1 MLVIHLVVVNRLY
14 LGSPYLYQL
23 IPISYLYGRSVDNK
37 DEIRAYIKARSKLS
51 CSLKKL
57 MTEISTAFGPSCVSY
72 DTVRRWKKKFESGVE
87 SIKNAPKWGRPKS
100 ASRKEIV
107 SKIKEIIEG
116 DARFTV
122 RDIARKVGISLSTVH
137 LILKKHLKVR
147 KISARWVPHLLTDEQ
162 KRVRV
167 AKKLLQMFPKYD
179 KKQFA
184 NVVTGDETWVHY
196 FEPVRKVSNKI
207 WATKHSKRSIIAKR
221 SLSTKKVLYAIFFSG
236 EGVTIKVPVKKIKS
250 ITGKY
255 YKDVVLKKL
264 KKYYQKR
271 RPATGLTCPS
281 STWQCPSS
289 YLRNSYGVF
298 EERKSNCFASPPPP
312 PHPVFPR
319 PCPMWFQLLPK
330 LKAFLAGRK
339 YQSRQALGSA
349 IHQYLI
355 TVPKSAYRDAFK
367 KWIHRLKLCISS
379 HGEYFKGMKWVLLG

>member
-1 MLVIHLVVVNRLY
+1 MV
-14 LGSPYLYQL
+14 
-23 IPISYLYGRSVDNK
+23 GRNIDKK
-37 DEIRAYIKARSKLS
+37 DEIRAYIKACSKLG

-87 SIKNAPKWGRPKS
+87 SIKNAPKSGRPKS

-122 RDIARKVGISLSTVH
+122 CDIARKIGISLSTVH

-162 KRVRV
+162 KRQRVKV

-184 NVVTGDETWVHY
+184 NVFTGDETWVHY

-207 WATKHSKRSIIAKR
+207 WATKHSKRPIIAKR

-236 EGVTIKVPVKKIKS
+236 EGVAIKVPVKKGKS

-271 RPATGLTCPS
+271 CPATGFKHIPS

-289 YLRNSYGVF
+289 YLHNSYGVF
-298 EERKSNCFASPPPP
+298 EERKSNCFASA
-312 PHPVFPR
+312 PVFPR
-319 PCPMWFQLLPK
+319 PCPMWFLFVSEIESIPCWAEIPVPTGTWICHSSVPYYCAQISVPWRL
-330 LKAFLAGRK
+330 
-339 YQSRQALGSA
+339 QEVDTSA
-349 IHQYLI
+349 ETLH
-355 TVPKSAYRDAFK
+355 F
-367 KWIHRLKLCISS
+367 
-379 HGEYFKGMKWVLLG
+379 